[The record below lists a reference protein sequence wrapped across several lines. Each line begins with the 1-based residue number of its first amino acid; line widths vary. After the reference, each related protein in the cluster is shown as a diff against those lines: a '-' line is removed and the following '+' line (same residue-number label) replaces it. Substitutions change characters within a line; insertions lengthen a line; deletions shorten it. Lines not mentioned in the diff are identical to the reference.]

1 MQYSILCGLAMVY
14 CGITETTTG
23 RYLAPYVIRCQSTT
37 SLIIHILCYHVN
49 CLFAPYF
56 RLFRLYPNHLFCL
69 TQLPDPK
76 PSSTILFLWK
86 VSRHVSRSENLGGR
100 VVLGGDNVPP
110 LVEIGLTD
118 LPKTGG
124 GVRPPCL
131 PPSNMPGII
140 H

>member
-86 VSRHVSRSENLGGR
+86 VSFINPWGKKIQITRFVLLTKVAKRLSSLW
-100 VVLGGDNVPP
+100 VVLLFQPFQ
-110 LVEIGLTD
+110 
-118 LPKTGG
+118 KK
-124 GVRPPCL
+124 
-131 PPSNMPGII
+131 II
-140 H
+140 ERKLFL